1 MHKYGNVVYMLLPCH
16 AQLDWASP
24 SRENPVKILFYSG
37 MPEFRRNNRSTRDR
51 FNRGNSR
58 PNRNNDRRD
67 SSREPRG
74 ECLTLRIEKM
84 VQGGEGMA
92 RLEDGRVCFVAGA
105 LPGELCKV
113 RLTFQKKDFTKG
125 RVVEVLEASPDR
137 VKPRCPLYGKC
148 GGCSLQHLA
157 SEKQAE
163 YLEKVEREN
172 FKRLA
177 HAELPEDFVIHTG
190 NAWGYRNRARVVF
203 RGNSG
208 YDGAANRDGAA
219 KRAVFGFRGEE
230 SNNIVP
236 FEKCPVL
243 TDGLNEFLCGPAA
256 TLLAGGSN
264 RNFGGFNSNSGG
276 REDSRRY
283 SRDIDVN
290 IFDNGAGEISFYYPG
305 MHKSEFD
312 AHAVSHVEI
321 AGHKIEADASV
332 FFQSNLGLLPEL
344 VNAVRKAVDEGL
356 SSGKSSDA
364 WLIDLFSGV
373 GFFACI
379 LQDKFKKITT
389 VEREEGCLKH
399 AKVNLSVPTAS
410 REDSAVSRDCAASCD
425 SENRAASCAVE
436 NVSAPAEDWLVENV
450 VDVPATLI
458 VDPPRTG
465 LPKEALTAIVNSSV
479 NRLIYVSCDPVTLA
493 RDFAK
498 FSEAGFT
505 LSHAEGFA
513 FYPQTPHLEMMF
525 VLDR

>member
-1 MHKYGNVVYMLLPCH
+1 M
-16 AQLDWASP
+16 
-24 SRENPVKILFYSG
+24 
-37 MPEFRRNNRSTRDR
+37 
-51 FNRGNSR
+51 
-58 PNRNNDRRD
+58 
-67 SSREPRG
+67 
-74 ECLTLRIEKM
+74 
-84 VQGGEGMA
+84 
-92 RLEDGRVCFVAGA
+92 
-105 LPGELCKV
+105 
-113 RLTFQKKDFTKG
+113 
-125 RVVEVLEASPDR
+125 
-137 VKPRCPLYGKC
+137 
-148 GGCSLQHLA
+148 
-157 SEKQAE
+157 
-163 YLEKVEREN
+163 
-172 FKRLA
+172 
-177 HAELPEDFVIHTG
+177 
-190 NAWGYRNRARVVF
+190 F
-203 RGNSG
+203 RGNFG
-208 YDGAANRDGAA
+208 YGSANREGSA
-219 KRAVFGFRGEE
+219 KHAVFGFRGEE

-243 TDGLNEFLCGPAA
+243 TDGLNEFLRGPAA
-256 TLLAGGSN
+256 TLLAGDSK
-264 RNFGGFNSNSGG
+264 RNSD
-276 REDSRRY
+276 DSRRF
-283 SRDIDVN
+283 SRDVDVN

-305 MHKSEFD
+305 MHKSDFD

-321 AGHKIEADASV
+321 AGRKIEADASV

-344 VNAVRKAVDEGL
+344 VESVRKAVDEGL
-356 SSGKSSDA
+356 ASGKSSDA

-399 AKVNLSVPTAS
+399 AKVNLSVSTAFPK
-410 REDSAVSRDCAASCD
+410 DSAASRDCAASCD

-465 LPKEALTAIVNSSV
+465 LPKEALTAIVKSSV

-498 FSEAGFT
+498 FSEAGFA

>member
-1 MHKYGNVVYMLLPCH
+1 MV
-16 AQLDWASP
+16 
-24 SRENPVKILFYSG
+24 
-37 MPEFRRNNRSTRDR
+37 EFRRNNRSKQDR
-51 FNRGNSR
+51 FNRGNSC

-137 VKPRCPLYGKC
+137 VKPLCPLYGKC

-190 NAWGYRNRARVVF
+190 NAWGYRNRARVMF
-203 RGNSG
+203 RGGSNR
-208 YDGAANRDGAA
+208 GAVPENRNAVSATFEGSAN
-219 KRAVFGFRGEE
+219 RAVFGFRGEE

-236 FEKCPVL
+236 FENCPVL
-243 TDGLNEFLCGPAA
+243 TDGLNEFLRGPAA
-256 TLLAGGSN
+256 TLLAGDSK
-264 RNFGGFNSNSGG
+264 RNSD
-276 REDSRRY
+276 DSRRF

-290 IFDNGAGEISFYYPG
+290 IFDNGAGEISFYYLG

-321 AGHKIEADASV
+321 AGRKIEADASV

-344 VNAVRKAVDEGL
+344 VESVRKAVDEGL
-356 SSGKSSDA
+356 ASGKSSDT

-399 AKVNLSVPTAS
+399 AKVNLSVPAASPEDSTAS
-410 REDSAVSRDCAASCD
+410 RDCVASRT
-425 SENRAASCAVE
+425 SEIE

-465 LPKEALTAIVNSSV
+465 LPKEALTAIVKSSV

>member
-1 MHKYGNVVYMLLPCH
+1 
-16 AQLDWASP
+16 
-24 SRENPVKILFYSG
+24 
-37 MPEFRRNNRSTRDR
+37 
-51 FNRGNSR
+51 
-58 PNRNNDRRD
+58 
-67 SSREPRG
+67 
-74 ECLTLRIEKM
+74 
-84 VQGGEGMA
+84 
-92 RLEDGRVCFVAGA
+92 
-105 LPGELCKV
+105 
-113 RLTFQKKDFTKG
+113 
-125 RVVEVLEASPDR
+125 
-137 VKPRCPLYGKC
+137 
-148 GGCSLQHLA
+148 
-157 SEKQAE
+157 
-163 YLEKVEREN
+163 
-172 FKRLA
+172 
-177 HAELPEDFVIHTG
+177 
-190 NAWGYRNRARVVF
+190 
-203 RGNSG
+203 
-208 YDGAANRDGAA
+208 
-219 KRAVFGFRGEE
+219 
-230 SNNIVP
+230 
-236 FEKCPVL
+236 
-243 TDGLNEFLCGPAA
+243 LNEFLRGPAA
-256 TLLAGGSN
+256 TLLAGDSK
-264 RNFGGFNSNSGG
+264 RNSD
-276 REDSRRY
+276 DSRRF

-321 AGHKIEADASV
+321 AGRKIEADASV

-344 VNAVRKAVDEGL
+344 VESVRKAVDEGL
-356 SSGKSSDA
+356 ASGKSSDA

-399 AKVNLSVPTAS
+399 AKVNLSVPAALP
-410 REDSAVSRDCAASCD
+410 EDSSASRDCAASRD
-425 SENRAASCAVE
+425 SEIE

-465 LPKEALTAIVNSSV
+465 LPKEALTAIVKSSV

>member
-1 MHKYGNVVYMLLPCH
+1 M
-16 AQLDWASP
+16 A
-24 SRENPVKILFYSG
+24 
-37 MPEFRRNNRSTRDR
+37 EFRRNNR
-51 FNRGNSR
+51 FKGNGGAFKGPR

-67 SSREPRG
+67 GRRELGRQQGG
-74 ECLTLRIEKM
+74 ECFTLRIEKM

-113 RLTFQKKDFTKG
+113 GLTFQKKDFTKG
-125 RVVEVLEASPDR
+125 RVVEVIEPSPDR
-137 VKPRCPLYGKC
+137 VKPLCPLYGKC

-172 FKRLA
+172 FRRLA

-203 RGNSG
+203 RGNVG
-208 YDGAANRDGAA
+208 GDAYANREGSANCA
-219 KRAVFGFRGEE
+219 RFGFRGEE
-230 SNNIVP
+230 SNNIIP
-236 FEKCPVL
+236 FENCPVL
-243 TDGLNEFLCGPAA
+243 TDALNEFLRGPAA
-256 TLLAGGSN
+256 TLISDGLVGGSKNAGG
-264 RNFGGFNSNSGG
+264 RG
-276 REDSRRY
+276 DSRRLP
-283 SRDIDVN
+283 RELDVN
-290 IFDNGAGEISFYYPG
+290 IFDNGKGDVSFYYPG
-305 MHKSEFD
+305 MHKSDFD
-312 AHAVSHVEI
+312 AHAISVVEI
-321 AGHKIEADASV
+321 GGRKIEADASV
-332 FFQSNLGLLPEL
+332 FFQSNLGLLSEL
-344 VNAVRKAVDEGL
+344 VESVRKAVDEGL
-356 SSGKSSDA
+356 ASGKSSDA

-379 LQDKFKKITT
+379 LQDKFRKITT

-399 AKVNLSVPTAS
+399 AKVNLSVPAAFP
-410 REDSAVSRDCAASCD
+410 EDSAASRDCVASRTP
-425 SENRAASCAVE
+425 EIE

-465 LPKEALTAIVNSSV
+465 LPKEALTAIVKSSV

-498 FSEAGFT
+498 FSEAGFA

>member
-1 MHKYGNVVYMLLPCH
+1 
-16 AQLDWASP
+16 
-24 SRENPVKILFYSG
+24 
-37 MPEFRRNNRSTRDR
+37 MPDFRRNNR
-51 FNRGNSR
+51 FKGNGSSFKGPR
-58 PNRNNDRRD
+58 LNHNNDRRD
-67 SSREPRG
+67 GRRELGRQQGG

-137 VKPRCPLYGKC
+137 VKPLCPLYGKC

-203 RGNSG
+203 CGGSNRGAGSE
-208 YDGAANRDGAA
+208 NRGTVPENRNAVSA
-219 KRAVFGFRGEE
+219 TLEGSTNRACFGFRGEE

-243 TDGLNEFLCGPAA
+243 TDGLNEFLRGPAA
-256 TLLAGGSN
+256 TLLAGDSN
-264 RNFGGFNSNSGG
+264 RKSSG
-276 REDSRRY
+276 RDDFHRF

-290 IFDNGAGEISFYYPG
+290 IFDNGKGEISFYYPG
-305 MHKSEFD
+305 MHKSDFD

-321 AGHKIEADASV
+321 AGRKIEADASV

-344 VNAVRKAVDEGL
+344 VESVRKAVDEGL
-356 SSGKSSDA
+356 ASGRSSDA

-399 AKVNLSVPTAS
+399 AKVNLSVPTAFPK
-410 REDSAVSRDCAASCD
+410 DSAASRDCAASCD

-465 LPKEALTAIVNSSV
+465 LPKEALTAIVKSSV

-498 FSEAGFT
+498 FSEADFT

>member
-1 MHKYGNVVYMLLPCH
+1 M
-16 AQLDWASP
+16 AD
-24 SRENPVKILFYSG
+24 
-37 MPEFRRNNRSTRDR
+37 FRRNNRSNRDR
-51 FNRGNSR
+51 FNRGNMRSDNNR
-58 PNRNNDRRD
+58 PSGNKDHRENRDRRELN
-67 SSREPRG
+67 RVGRQQGG
-74 ECLTLRIEKM
+74 ECFTLRIEKM

-137 VKPRCPLYGKC
+137 VKPLCPLYGKC

-172 FKRLA
+172 FRRLA

-203 RGNSG
+203 CGSSNRGAVSENR
-208 YDGAANRDGAA
+208 GAVSENRGAGSENRGAVPENRGASSATLEGSANRAC
-219 KRAVFGFRGEE
+219 FGFRGEE
-230 SNNIVP
+230 SNNIIP
-236 FEKCPVL
+236 FENCPVL
-243 TDGLNEFLCGPAA
+243 TDALNEFLRGPAA
-256 TLLAGGSN
+256 TLIK
-264 RNFGGFNSNSGG
+264 SNS
-276 REDSRRY
+276 REL
-283 SRDIDVN
+283 DVN
-290 IFDNGAGEISFYYPG
+290 IFDNGKGEVSFYYPG
-305 MHKSEFD
+305 MHKSDFD
-312 AHAVSHVEI
+312 AHAISVVEI
-321 AGHKIEADASV
+321 GGRKIEADASV

-344 VNAVRKAVDEGL
+344 VESVRKAVDEGL
-356 SSGKSSDA
+356 ASGKATND

-399 AKVNLSVPTAS
+399 AKVNLSAPAAVPTAKN
-410 REDSAVSRDCAASCD
+410 SAVP
-425 SENRAASCAVE
+425 VIE
-436 NVSAPAEDWLVENV
+436 NVSAPAEDWLLENV
-450 VDVPATLI
+450 VDMPATLI

-465 LPKEALTAIVNSSV
+465 LPKEALSAIVKSSV

-493 RDFAK
+493 RDYAK
-498 FSEAGFT
+498 FAEAGFA

>member
-1 MHKYGNVVYMLLPCH
+1 M
-16 AQLDWASP
+16 AD
-24 SRENPVKILFYSG
+24 
-37 MPEFRRNNRSTRDR
+37 FRRNNR
-51 FNRGNSR
+51 FKGNGSSFKGPR
-58 PNRNNDRRD
+58 SNRNNDRREN
-67 SSREPRG
+67 SGCRELGRQQGG
-74 ECLTLRIEKM
+74 ECFTLRIEKM

-92 RLEDGRVCFVAGA
+92 RLDDGRVCFVAGA

-125 RVVEVLEASPDR
+125 RVVEVIEPSPDR
-137 VKPRCPLYGKC
+137 VKPLCPLYGKC

-157 SEKQAE
+157 SETQAE

-172 FKRLA
+172 FRRLA

-208 YDGAANRDGAA
+208 GDVGSANRA
-219 KRAVFGFRGEE
+219 RFGFRGEE
-230 SNNIVP
+230 SNNIIL
-236 FEKCPVL
+236 FENCPVL
-243 TDGLNEFLCGPAA
+243 TDALNEFLRGPAA
-256 TLLAGGSN
+256 TLISDGLAGGSN
-264 RNFGGFNSNSGG
+264 GKPSGRDDFHRLP
-276 REDSRRY
+276 REL
-283 SRDIDVN
+283 DVN
-290 IFDNGAGEISFYYPG
+290 IFDNGKGEVSFYYPG
-305 MHKSEFD
+305 MHKSDFD
-312 AHAVSHVEI
+312 AHAISVVEI
-321 AGHKIEADASV
+321 GGRKIEADASV

-344 VNAVRKAVDEGL
+344 VDAVRKAVDEGL
-356 SSGKSSDA
+356 ASGKATND

-399 AKVNLSVPTAS
+399 AKVNLSVPA
-410 REDSAVSRDCAASCD
+410 
-425 SENRAASCAVE
+425 ENI
-436 NVSAPAEDWLVENV
+436 SAPAEDWLLENV
-450 VDVPATLI
+450 VDLPATLI

-465 LPKEALTAIVNSSV
+465 LPKEALVAIVKSSV

-493 RDFAK
+493 RDYAK
-498 FSEAGFT
+498 FAEAGFT

>member
-1 MHKYGNVVYMLLPCH
+1 MV
-16 AQLDWASP
+16 
-24 SRENPVKILFYSG
+24 
-37 MPEFRRNNRSTRDR
+37 EFRRNNR
-51 FNRGNSR
+51 FKGNGSSFKGPR
-58 PNRNNDRRD
+58 PNHNNDRRD
-67 SSREPRG
+67 GRRELGRQQGG
-74 ECLTLRIEKM
+74 ECFTLRIEKM

-125 RVVEVLEASPDR
+125 RVVEVLEANPDR
-137 VKPRCPLYGKC
+137 VKPLCPLYGKC

-203 RGNSG
+203 RGGSNR
-208 YDGAANRDGAA
+208 GAVPENRNAVSATFEGSANRT
-219 KRAVFGFRGEE
+219 VFGFRGEE

-243 TDGLNEFLCGPAA
+243 TDGLNEFLRGPAA
-256 TLLAGGSN
+256 TLLADN
-264 RNFGGFNSNSGG
+264 CHSGG
-276 REDSRRY
+276 R
-283 SRDIDVN
+283 RDVDVN

-321 AGHKIEADASV
+321 AGRKIEADASV

-344 VNAVRKAVDEGL
+344 VESVRKAVDEGL

-399 AKVNLSVPTAS
+399 AKVNLSVPAAFP
-410 REDSAVSRDCAASCD
+410 EDSAASRDCAASRTPEID
-425 SENRAASCAVE
+425 

-450 VDVPATLI
+450 VDIPATLI

-465 LPKEALTAIVNSSV
+465 LPKEALTAIVKSSV
-479 NRLIYVSCDPVTLA
+479 NRMIYVSCDPVTLA

>member
-1 MHKYGNVVYMLLPCH
+1 MV
-16 AQLDWASP
+16 
-24 SRENPVKILFYSG
+24 
-37 MPEFRRNNRSTRDR
+37 EFRRNNR
-51 FNRGNSR
+51 FKGNGGAFKGPR

-67 SSREPRG
+67 SSCELRG

-92 RLEDGRVCFVAGA
+92 RLDDGRVCFVVGA

-125 RVVEVLEASPDR
+125 RVVEVIESSPDR
-137 VKPRCPLYGKC
+137 VKPLCPLYGKC

-157 SEKQAE
+157 SEKQTE

-172 FKRLA
+172 FRRLA

-203 RGNSG
+203 CGGSNRGAVPENR
-208 YDGAANRDGAA
+208 GASSSNREGSA

-243 TDGLNEFLCGPAA
+243 TDGLNEFLRGPAA
-256 TLLAGGSN
+256 TLLAGDSN
-264 RNFGGFNSNSGG
+264 RNSSG
-276 REDSRRY
+276 RDDSRRF
-283 SRDIDVN
+283 SRDVDVN

-305 MHKSEFD
+305 MHKSDFD

-321 AGHKIEADASV
+321 VGRKIEADASV

-344 VNAVRKAVDEGL
+344 VESVRKAVDEGL
-356 SSGKSSDA
+356 ASGKSSDA

-389 VEREEGCLKH
+389 VEREDGCLKH
-399 AKVNLSVPTAS
+399 AKVNLSVST
-410 REDSAVSRDCAASCD
+410 
-425 SENRAASCAVE
+425 ASCAVE

-465 LPKEALTAIVNSSV
+465 LPKEALTAIVKSSV

-498 FSEAGFT
+498 FSEAGFA